1 MGKLIYKGAR
11 ETITFE
17 VEGPF
22 ELLQELLKKLKS
34 GDSFN
39 FEIDECS
46 DAPTRFEPS
55 LDSSVKTEEAWI
67 SLSCSKDKYSDFIK
81 YLEKF

>member
-1 MGKLIYKGAR
+1 MGKLIHKSAR

-17 VEGPF
+17 VEGSF

-46 DAPTRFEPS
+46 DVPTRFVPS
-55 LDSSVKTEEAWI
+55 LDANVKNEEAWI
-67 SLSCSKDKYSDFIK
+67 SLSCAKDKYLDFIK
-81 YLEKF
+81 YLENF